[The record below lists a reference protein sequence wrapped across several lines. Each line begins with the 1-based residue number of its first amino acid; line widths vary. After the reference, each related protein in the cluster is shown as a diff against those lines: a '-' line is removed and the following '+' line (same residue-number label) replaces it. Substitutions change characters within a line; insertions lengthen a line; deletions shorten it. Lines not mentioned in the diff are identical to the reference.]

1 MVPAE
6 ITLKFIWDFLSPVFG
21 DRLKEFLKKKDS
33 PEVAKKRLLRL
44 YKSLGDLKARNLDF
58 ITALRLYA
66 SLIEERASPEQIRD
80 ARMFLYD
87 RTDELIVVTT
97 EMVDALDELSPQL
110 EIHDYELYQEIA
122 YYKGGR
128 EAYGFTNAW
137 LGMDFDSALNDAEAG
152 NPNELNRIL
161 SQEEQSYKSIDH
173 CLAEF
178 RVFIIKHI
186 PFEQSF

>member
-6 ITLKFIWDFLSPVFG
+6 ITLRFIWDFLSPVFG
-21 DRLKEFLKKKDS
+21 DRLKETLKKKDS
-33 PEVAKKRLLRL
+33 PEVAKKRALRL
-44 YKSLGDLKARNLDF
+44 YKSLGDLKARNFDF

-66 SLIEERASPEQIRD
+66 SLLEEHASPEQIRD
-80 ARMFLYD
+80 AKEFLYD
-87 RTDELIVVTT
+87 RTDELIIVTT

-110 EIHDYELYQEIA
+110 EIHDYALYQMIS

-128 EAYGFTNAW
+128 DAYGFTNAW
-137 LGMDFDSALNDAEAG
+137 LGLDFDSALTDAEG
-152 NPNELNRIL
+152 GEPSELKRIL
-161 SQEEQSYKSIDH
+161 SQEEQSYKCIDH

-178 RVFIIKHI
+178 RVFIIKHF